1 MRIEVE
7 FFPQKREVSI
17 ELGDRS
23 TGLDLV
29 KALNLAPDVHILV
42 KDGAP
47 IPIDETLQDGNR
59 IRVIAVVSG
68 G

>member
-7 FFPQKREVSI
+7 FFPQKREVSV
-17 ELGDRS
+17 ELVDES
-23 TGLDLV
+23 TGFDLV
-29 KALNLAPDVHILV
+29 RALNLAPDVHILV
-42 KDGAP
+42 RDGVP
-47 IPIDETLQDGNR
+47 IPIDEALHDGNR